1 MADLG
6 AGDFGHDDG
15 SVPAEVAAV
24 LAHRASGQAGM
35 RDVVTV
41 LARHRLLVPLL
52 EVDADQLE
60 GDDADPCA
68 GQDRAVAAVSLRTD
82 AGAVG
87 LAFTG
92 MDPLRA
98 WRSEARPMPVPATRV
113 AEALLAEGAV
123 ALVLDPSAGAPVRL
137 TSLALA
143 RLAGGGTWPEP
154 WDDPVV
160 RQAVVAELGPVLAS
174 GEVQVR
180 LAPPDAPEAGPAA
193 GPDAGPDAGRGPDR
207 AVARQPVGLV
217 VEVRFASDLAA
228 DVAGSRAAVIAE
240 RLAAS
245 ELLREAFDGILAVRA
260 V

>member
-1 MADLG
+1 MADPS

-24 LAHRASGQAGM
+24 LAARASGAAGI
-35 RDVVTV
+35 REVVTV

-123 ALVLDPSAGAPVRL
+123 ALVLDPSVGAPVRL

-160 RQAVVAELGPVLAS
+160 RQAVVAELAPVLAS

-180 LAPPDAPEAGPAA
+180 LAPPD
-193 GPDAGPDAGRGPDR
+193 DDDAGRGPDR
-207 AVARQPVGLV
+207 AVARQVVGLL

-228 DVAGSRAAVIAE
+228 DVAGSRTAVIAE

-245 ELLREAFDGILAVRA
+245 ELLREAFDGVLAVRA